1 MTSISDLFLTTSR
14 SFLLNEVDSLN
25 FSGNLTGRTGPF
37 FRACPNRAP
46 LALSRM
52 RGQGDVRVDGT
63 SVSLPVSVTLAH
75 PYRFDILP
83 GRSYRLRGQVS
94 KLDDGRTTIMH
105 VANTIEHGL
114 LPGGEW
120 TDLGPL
126 TITGSGKI
134 TRVRYTNLMNIGNPT
149 LELIVAHDPSGN
161 GDGLVKVRW
170 LLAMGSM
177 DIPHNTNFA
186 LGSRIALV
194 GHLENLG
201 EPAGLVVVKA
211 IRGVYFEES
220 K

>member
-1 MTSISDLFLTTSR
+1 
-14 SFLLNEVDSLN
+14 
-25 FSGNLTGRTGPF
+25 
-37 FRACPNRAP
+37 
-46 LALSRM
+46 
-52 RGQGDVRVDGT
+52 
-63 SVSLPVSVTLAH
+63 
-75 PYRFDILP
+75 
-83 GRSYRLRGQVS
+83 
-94 KLDDGRTTIMH
+94 MH